1 MLPRKPK
8 DDLVQRL
15 ARTVRSEVERAGLT
29 GTSLV
34 VAVSGGPDSMALL
47 SLLADLKAPCSL
59 RLHVAH
65 LNHGL
70 RPEADGDEQF
80 VADHTVRLG
89 LPFTSRRADIGAYRR
104 ERRLSVEHAAREA
117 RYAFLSD
124 VAAETGAAAVAL
136 GHTADDQA
144 ETILLH
150 VARGAGVHGLQGM
163 QSATTM
169 RTAGERQVVLF
180 RPMLSVPREETEKVC
195 RAFGV
200 VPREDATNL
209 DIAYT
214 RNLVRQQVMPLLRQV
229 NPSVREALL
238 RLGRA
243 AAAETD
249 YINNKVTER
258 WPPLVR
264 ETPVGLELDR
274 ALLLSEHPAIRHAVL
289 RRAYAMLLGDA
300 EGLEEAH
307 VTAMERSLESPTGK
321 RLSLPNGARWEVG
334 YTAAMLTRRGAS
346 TPPLLPPLE
355 GTHRLVC
362 PGETTVAGWTVT
374 ARLVSAEVVNEGP
387 YVAVLDAN
395 AVGAELCVRG
405 RRAGD
410 RFWPLGLESATDK
423 RLKEFLSDAKTPRA
437 WRAHIPLVVTPR
449 GVAWVV
455 GWRIAHWAR
464 LTPESKRG
472 LRLEFQAAKRP
483 GRVPSP

>member
-1 MLPRKPK
+1 MSPQNPK

-15 ARTVRSEVERAGLT
+15 VRTVRSEVERAGLA
-29 GTSLV
+29 GEGLV

-47 SLLADLKAPCSL
+47 ALLAELREPCGL

-70 RPEADGDEQF
+70 RLEADGDERF
-80 VADHTVRLG
+80 VAEHALRLG
-89 LPFTSRRADIGAYRR
+89 LPFTSRRADIVAYRR

-163 QSATTM
+163 QNTTTM
-169 RTAGERQVVLF
+169 RTAGGRPVTLF
-180 RPMLSVPREETEKVC
+180 RPLLSAPREKTEKVC
-195 RAFGV
+195 KAFGL

-209 DIAYT
+209 DTAYT
-214 RNLVRQQVMPLLRQV
+214 RNRVRQQVMPLLRQV

-249 YINNKVTER
+249 YIGREVTGR
-258 WPPLVR
+258 WSAIAR
-264 ETPVGLELDR
+264 ESPVGVELDR
-274 ALLLSEHPAIRHAVL
+274 ALLLAEHPAIRHAVL
-289 RRAYAMLLGDA
+289 RRAYTALLGDA
-300 EGLEEAH
+300 KGLEEAH
-307 VTAMERSLESPTGK
+307 ITAMERSLGSPTGK
-321 RLSLPNGARWEVG
+321 RLSLPNGARWKVG
-334 YTAAMLTRRGAS
+334 YTAAMLTRRGAPA
-346 TPPLLPPLE
+346 PPSLPPLE
-355 GTHRLVC
+355 GTHRLAC
-362 PGETTVAGWTVT
+362 PGETAAAGWTVT
-374 ARLVSAEVVNEGP
+374 ARLASAEVVNEGP
-387 YVAVLDAN
+387 YVAVLDAD

-410 RFWPLGLESATDK
+410 RFWPLGLEPAADK
-423 RLKEFLSDAKTPRA
+423 RLKEFLTDTKAPRA

-472 LRLEFQAAKRP
+472 LRLEFKTTQ
-483 GRVPSP
+483 GSVSSPPR

>member
-1 MLPRKPK
+1 
-8 DDLVQRL
+8 
-15 ARTVRSEVERAGLT
+15 VERAGLA
-29 GTSLV
+29 GKGLV

-47 SLLADLKAPCSL
+47 SLLAELRAPCGL

-70 RPEADGDEQF
+70 RPEADGDERF
-80 VADHTVRLG
+80 VAEHALRLG
-89 LPFTSRRADIGAYRR
+89 LPFTSRRVDVGAYRT

-117 RYAFLSD
+117 RYAFLGD

-169 RTAGERQVVLF
+169 RAASERTVTLF
-180 RPMLSVPREETEKVC
+180 RPLLSVAREETEKVC
-195 RAFGV
+195 RAFGL

-209 DIAYT
+209 DTAYT
-214 RNLVRQQVMPLLRQV
+214 RNRVRQQVMPSLRQV

-249 YINNKVTER
+249 YINSEVAGR
-258 WPPLVR
+258 WTAIAR

-274 ALLLSEHPAIRHAVL
+274 ALLLAEHPAIRHAVL
-289 RRAYAMLLGDA
+289 RRAYAALLGDA

-307 VTAMERSLESPTGK
+307 VIAMERSLESPTGK

-334 YTAAMLTRRGAS
+334 YTTAMLTRRGAS
-346 TPPLLPPLE
+346 VPSLPPLE
-355 GTHRLVC
+355 GTHRLAC
-362 PGETTVAGWTVT
+362 PGETAVAGWTVT
-374 ARLVSAEVVNEGP
+374 ATLASAEVVNEGP
-387 YVAVLDAN
+387 YVAVLDAD
-395 AVGAELCVRG
+395 AVGNELCVRG

-410 RFWPLGLESATDK
+410 RFWPLGLESAADK
-423 RLKEFLSDAKTPRA
+423 RLKEFLSDAKAPRA
-437 WRAHIPLVVTPR
+437 WRARVPLVVTPR

-464 LTPESKRG
+464 LTPGSRRG
-472 LRLEFQAAKRP
+472 LRLEFKAAKRP
-483 GRVPSP
+483 D